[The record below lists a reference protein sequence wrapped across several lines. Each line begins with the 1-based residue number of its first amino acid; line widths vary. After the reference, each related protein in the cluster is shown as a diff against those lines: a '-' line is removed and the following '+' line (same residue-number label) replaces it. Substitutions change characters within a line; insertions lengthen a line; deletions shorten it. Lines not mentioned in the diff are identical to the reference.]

1 MTMRIIYLIL
11 LPLVF
16 FTPLINSGAGSLSFT
31 TFDFAEWASL
41 LPAERHASPAL
52 LLSFALRLQ
61 IVIIFLPIIY
71 YLTMRKT
78 HFNQIIIAA
87 IVGIVTLSQLPL
99 LEFLTQPNDPNYQ
112 QQLLITSLFLIASVA
127 VVALSKSHYTKH
139 LLLAMHLISA
149 GIFFL
154 ALAQAHAYLTQYQ
167 IPYSLGVAAPLLLLS
182 HAIAILSLW
191 QTKRAPQRP
200 SNDPAQA

>member
-1 MTMRIIYLIL
+1 MRIVYLIL

-16 FTPLINSGAGSLSFT
+16 FTPLIQSSAGSLSFT

-52 LLSFALRLQ
+52 LLPFALRLQ
-61 IVIIFLPIIY
+61 IVIVFLPAIY
-71 YLTMRKT
+71 FLTMRKT
-78 HFNQIIIAA
+78 RFNQIIIAA
-87 IVGIVTLSQLPL
+87 IVGIVVLSQLPP

-112 QQLLITSLFLIASVA
+112 QQLLITSLFLTASVTIA
-127 VVALSKSHYTKH
+127 TVLKYHYAKY
-139 LLLAMHLISA
+139 LLIGLHGIGA
-149 GIFFL
+149 GIFLF
-154 ALAQAHAYLTQYQ
+154 ALPQAHTYLTQYQ
-167 IPYSLGVAAPLLLLS
+167 IPYSLGVAAPLLLFI
-182 HAIAILSLW
+182 HATAILSLW